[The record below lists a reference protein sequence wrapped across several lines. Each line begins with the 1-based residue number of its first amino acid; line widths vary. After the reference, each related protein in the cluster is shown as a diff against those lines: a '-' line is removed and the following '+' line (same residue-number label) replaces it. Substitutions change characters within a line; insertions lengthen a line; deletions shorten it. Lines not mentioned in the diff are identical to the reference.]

1 MEITRE
7 KILEAK
13 KLLKA
18 YEAQKNAEKRAR
30 HCTLPCTA
38 LEQKFKRCH
47 TKEFLDEMSKLRGE
61 TLSLD
66 ALKEMDKIKD
76 PHELS
81 KALNAYKKR
90 QNFVKKKLAQMEEEF
105 AYWTPENIEK
115 NSNEIGAIDLKI
127 RQCEQ
132 AIMFVPKWP

>member
-1 MEITRE
+1 MSQSN
-7 KILEAK
+7 EAVVVLKAHIK
-13 KLLKA
+13 KLEKQKAALK
-18 YEAQKNAEKRAR
+18 
-30 HCTLPCTA
+30 
-38 LEQKFKRCH
+38 QKFTRCH
-47 TKEFLDEMSKLRGE
+47 TKEFLDEMSKLRHE

-66 ALKEMDKIKD
+66 VLKEIDKIKD

-105 AYWTPENIEK
+105 SHWTCKNIEK
-115 NSNEIGAIDLKI
+115 NNDEIAAIDLKI
-127 RQCEQ
+127 EQCEQ

>member
-1 MEITRE
+1 MDELKLTNNPCSN
-7 KILEAK
+7 EAVVVLKAHIK
-13 KLLKA
+13 KLENQKA
-18 YEAQKNAEKRAR
+18 
-30 HCTLPCTA
+30 A
-38 LEQKFKRCH
+38 LDQKFRRSH
-47 TKEFLDEMSKLRGE
+47 TKEFLDKMSKLRHE

-90 QNFVKKKLAQMEEEF
+90 QNIVKKKLAQMEEEF
-105 AYWTPENIEK
+105 AYWTCENIEK
-115 NSNEIGAIDLKI
+115 NNDEIAAIDLKI
-127 RQCEQ
+127 QQCEQ

>member
-1 MEITRE
+1 MVLKAHI
-7 KILEAK
+7 K
-13 KLLKA
+13 KLENQKA
-18 YEAQKNAEKRAR
+18 
-30 HCTLPCTA
+30 TLD
-38 LEQKFKRCH
+38 QKFKRCH
-47 TKEFLDEMSKLRGE
+47 TKDFLNEMSRLRSE
-61 TLSLD
+61 TWSLD

-76 PHELS
+76 SHELS

-115 NSNEIGAIDLKI
+115 YSNEMGAIDLKI
-127 RQCEQ
+127 EQCEQ